1 MVTKEQLP
9 SGREV
14 LALPRE
20 VKAAIDMT
28 VALAAREFVG
38 NSVSTFSAYII
49 TRRNRRDD
57 NNDDGGGGTTN
68 RRSRKPETK
77 TRAWHY
83 NGGGTPLQEM
93 SLLPRASLRA
103 EVPTFPTPLKLVFCL
118 HVGTS
123 HAKSGETQLHML
135 KVAVLSALDYTSLVL
150 VCVTTA
156 APNSE
161 IAKWLVARGVRVV
174 HHTPAWAPA
183 MRRKVAKIKEAKE
196 RGSAFFN
203 ISHLYGDPDAM
214 IGTFLRID
222 LPILGFLDEFVL
234 YVDVDV
240 MFRAEVD
247 WGLILD
253 EVQPTERARLVAAN
267 HFAAGK
273 FSFSAP
279 GEPGVPRY
287 FSASNEMNRFETKS
301 QGTWLNAGVM
311 LLNMRSLRRT
321 YEGFKDFIFANDDL
335 NWEAGPG
342 DQGAY
347 KSYYRAE
354 RLMNKNN
361 GDAVIH
367 SNYLPERMNWKSYW
381 PRSREASIIHFHGPK
396 CEQDFRPYIAKGEA
410 RTEPFQ
416 ELMEIGLREGDALH
430 LCEEFEGYLNET
442 KPRPPRPWRVKA
454 VPLAIPFL
462 AAKADNIAGK
472 KDSPLRRKKGATR
485 ELHPET
491 WKNAKKP
498 AATKEIEQSEPPKL
512 ITYGVSPSRLIADL
526 HIAEKKEAKGAAPTR
541 KRKRVVIKK
550 KRKKKK
556 KKTAIIPLQG
566 ALQGGHHDD
575 VVHVDDA
582 DMTDADTAYGADML
596 ESQF

>member
-1 MVTKEQLP
+1 MP
-9 SGREV
+9 SRQAALQGGRQVERRPV
-14 LALPRE
+14 PGHG
-20 VKAAIDMT
+20 AI
-28 VALAAREFVG
+28 AAR
-38 NSVSTFSAYII
+38 NQSVL
-49 TRRNRRDD
+49 
-57 NNDDGGGGTTN
+57 
-68 RRSRKPETK
+68 
-77 TRAWHY
+77 
-83 NGGGTPLQEM
+83 LQEM

-196 RGSAFFN
+196 RDSAFFN

-279 GEPGVPRY
+279 GEPGVGGWRCRPNLASYASGERY
-287 FSASNEMNRFETKS
+287 HTIACCRATASPVT
-301 QGTWLNAGVM
+301 G
-311 LLNMRSLRRT
+311 
-321 YEGFKDFIFANDDL
+321 
-335 NWEAGPG
+335 G
-342 DQGAY
+342 D
-347 KSYYRAE
+347 S
-354 RLMNKNN
+354 
-361 GDAVIH
+361 
-367 SNYLPERMNWKSYW
+367 
-381 PRSREASIIHFHGPK
+381 
-396 CEQDFRPYIAKGEA
+396 
-410 RTEPFQ
+410 
-416 ELMEIGLREGDALH
+416 
-430 LCEEFEGYLNET
+430 
-442 KPRPPRPWRVKA
+442 
-454 VPLAIPFL
+454 
-462 AAKADNIAGK
+462 
-472 KDSPLRRKKGATR
+472 
-485 ELHPET
+485 
-491 WKNAKKP
+491 
-498 AATKEIEQSEPPKL
+498 SE
-512 ITYGVSPSRLIADL
+512 
-526 HIAEKKEAKGAAPTR
+526 
-541 KRKRVVIKK
+541 
-550 KRKKKK
+550 
-556 KKTAIIPLQG
+556 
-566 ALQGGHHDD
+566 
-575 VVHVDDA
+575 
-582 DMTDADTAYGADML
+582 
-596 ESQF
+596 